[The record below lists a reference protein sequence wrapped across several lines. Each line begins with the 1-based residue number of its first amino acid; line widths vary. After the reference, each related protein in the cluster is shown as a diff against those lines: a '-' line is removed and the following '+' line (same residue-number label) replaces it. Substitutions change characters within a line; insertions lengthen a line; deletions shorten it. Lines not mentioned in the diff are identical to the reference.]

1 MNNKGFTLIEILIS
15 LIILAV
21 LILAVNKVIYT
32 VKKANTISENN
43 FEASIYAEN
52 LLEFLK
58 STNTELNEGDFS
70 PNELLDKN
78 IKEFLENDSADNQ
91 YDNSVIKIQKIY
103 DNIDSESKIFKVEM
117 LIIWEG
123 VNNGEKSY
131 KIATYIYQ

>member
-78 IKEFLENDSADNQ
+78 IKEFLENGSADNQ
-91 YDNSVIKIQKIY
+91 YDNSVIKIKKIY
-103 DNIDSESKIFKVEM
+103 ENIDSESKIFKVEM

-123 VNNGEKSY
+123 VNNDEKSY